1 MLLFDLALL
10 CEKAYT
16 SLNMLLFDL
25 TFIVCILYLNL
36 SSILKES
43 ALFIDPLLNALS
55 ILKTSDSR
63 KENHSKGKGLI
74 LRASGP
80 CLNSVRSLLTCW
92 SFHFLK
98 IASIIFIFFCACTAN
113 AQVFYPTFYP
123 EKELLASFQQ
133 AKTPAE
139 QMDAAGVLGLHY
151 RSKFQDSLS
160 SAYLHLVY
168 RIASVTNDQKLLA
181 KALSWDARVSAGS
194 TAYDETKQTVE
205 KANNLLHF
213 ATQKGLHLEAITA
226 KLLLT
231 DINIH
236 EDLKRSEQYA
246 LDAKQLL
253 INWNTDSTR
262 KDSLKLEVYYRLAH
276 VYIHKKEGEKAA
288 QNLLEQQNYAQQDR
302 NEALKIQAVDNLA
315 QLYWEWPG
323 QGENA
328 RQWTTNLYD
337 HYKKAGQKKRLFIVA
352 YILAD
357 VHLTLNDT
365 AGARQYIH
373 EAEQL
378 QEHLKIYT
386 SYLYWLALKKR
397 SLGMLADTNFIK
409 LLDNH
414 FNNHLFL
421 PVALIDLHKAAIYMK
436 AGELDVAGY
445 YFAKAKKNKME
456 SLGSSFGFF
465 DYLPAEYYLQSKKY
479 MNAIKA
485 FNELKQ
491 KAEEQGNR
499 DKFLRALIGLSKA
512 YEGKEDFKTAN
523 ALLNRY
529 NQVRDSLNK
538 LNYNANVAFLEV
550 QKEKMQVQNERKLN
564 GQLLHKH
571 WLYSIIIIISL
582 ISVGVYLFY
591 RYRLRQLQLQNQLAR
606 EKTDKILA
614 ETGYQHK
621 LNELTFSALRSQM
634 NPHFIFNALN
644 TIQGFVY
651 FNDKKSA
658 SGYLGKFSQL
668 IRKILDSSN
677 KQTITLAEEIE
688 ILQLYTDIEK
698 ARFGESFNITINIDP
713 SLDQEYILIPPML
726 IQPYVEN
733 SIKHGL
739 FHMQGLKSLLLT
751 IGKAEEQDVIEV
763 VIDDNGIGR
772 ERSREINK
780 NRMAHQS
787 FATAANEKRIDIIN
801 QTVEKKTKLK
811 IIDKINRDES
821 PAGTTVII
829 HIPMV
834 FCSLRPTP
842 VKADNYAQNN
852 YN

>member
-1 MLLFDLALL
+1 M
-10 CEKAYT
+10 
-16 SLNMLLFDL
+16 
-25 TFIVCILYLNL
+25 
-36 SSILKES
+36 
-43 ALFIDPLLNALS
+43 
-55 ILKTSDSR
+55 
-63 KENHSKGKGLI
+63 
-74 LRASGP
+74 
-80 CLNSVRSLLTCW
+80 
-92 SFHFLK
+92 
-98 IASIIFIFFCACTAN
+98 
-113 AQVFYPTFYP
+113 
-123 EKELLASFQQ
+123 LASFQQ

-139 QMDAAGVLGLHY
+139 QMDAAGLLALHY

-160 SAYLHLVY
+160 SVYLHLVY
-168 RIASVTNDQKLLA
+168 RLPGATNDQKLPA
-181 KALSWDARVSAGS
+181 KALWWDAQVSAGS
-194 TAYDETKQTVE
+194 TAYDETKQAVE

-213 ATQKGLHLEAITA
+213 ATQKGLHPEAITA

-236 EDLKRSEQYA
+236 EGLKLSEQYA

-253 INWNTDSTR
+253 DDWNIDSTR

-288 QNLLEQQNYAQQDR
+288 QNLLEQQNYAQQNT
-302 NEALKIQAVDNLA
+302 NEALKIQAVNNLA

-323 QGENA
+323 QEENA

-337 HYKKAGQKKRLFIVA
+337 YYKKAGQKNRLFIVA
-352 YILAD
+352 YILAE
-357 VHLTLNDT
+357 VHLTMNDT
-365 AGARQYIH
+365 AGAIQYVN

-386 SYLYWLALKKR
+386 SYMYWLALKKR
-397 SLGMLADTNFIK
+397 SLGLLTDTDFIE

-414 FNNHLFL
+414 FNNLLFL
-421 PVALIDLHKAAIYMK
+421 PVALIDLHQAAIYMK
-436 AGELDVAGY
+436 AGRLDTAGY
-445 YFAKAKKNKME
+445 YFSKAKKDKME

-465 DYLPAEYYLQSKKY
+465 DYLPAEYHLQSKKY

-485 FNELKQ
+485 FDELKR
-491 KAEEQGNR
+491 KAEEQGDR
-499 DKFLRALIGLSKA
+499 DKFLQALNGLSKA
-512 YEGKEDFKTAN
+512 YEGKGDYKTAN
-523 ALLNRY
+523 AFLNRY
-529 NQVRDSLNK
+529 YQVRDSLNK
-538 LNYNANVAFLEV
+538 LNYNAKIAFLEV

-564 GQLLHKH
+564 RQLLYKH
-571 WLYSIIIIISL
+571 WLYSVIIIISL
-582 ISVGVYLFY
+582 ISVGVYFLY
-591 RYRLRQLQLQNQLAR
+591 RYRLRQLQLHHELAR

-651 FNDKKSA
+651 LNDKKSA

-677 KQTITLAEEIE
+677 KRTITLEEEIE

-698 ARFGESFNITINIDP
+698 VRYGESLTVEINID
-713 SLDQEYILIPPML
+713 SALDPQYIFIPPML

-733 SIKHGL
+733 SIKHGV
-739 FHMQGLKSLLLT
+739 FHKQGDKILIIRISKT
-751 IGKAEEQDVIEV
+751 EDQDVFEV

-772 ERSREINK
+772 ERSKEINK
-780 NRMAHQS
+780 NRLAHHS
-787 FATAANEKRIDIIN
+787 FATAANEKRIDLIN
-801 QTVEKKTKLK
+801 QTIDKKTKLT
-811 IIDKINRDES
+811 IIDKINIDGS

-829 HIPMV
+829 TIPIV

-842 VKADNYAQNN
+842 PKTDYYAENN
-852 YN
+852 YH